1 MRRQLKKL
9 FGKQGGY
16 TMLELLVV
24 IIILII
30 LIVLILFH

>member
-9 FGKQGGY
+9 FSKQGGY